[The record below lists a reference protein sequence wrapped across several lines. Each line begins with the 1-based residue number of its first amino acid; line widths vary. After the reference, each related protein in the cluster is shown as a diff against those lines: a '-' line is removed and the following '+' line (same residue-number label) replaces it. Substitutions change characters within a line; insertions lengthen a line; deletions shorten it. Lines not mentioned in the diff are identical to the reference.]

1 MPWCPVCKNEYREG
15 YTHCNDCDVDLVD
28 SLEEGPRA
36 LISGAE
42 YDMNRMAE
50 LLQSKDVEC
59 FVRPGQRKD
68 EFELYVTEEHA
79 ERATAYLQS
88 YVQAMMQ
95 QQEKERRAAMG
106 MDVDAEDGADTE
118 TPEEQQTPERA
129 ALYED
134 KNNKAED
141 AKSSAIALLLV
152 GGLGLVFI
160 VLLMLD
166 YLPIHLFGLGKYLVS
181 GIMAAM
187 FLVFIAMGFSSIK
200 TYKKYLGIAEEEQKN
215 IEQIMDLLAQHMSKE
230 VIDAKL
236 AGEPEEMPQIYYSR
250 LALIK
255 EFLETHYGGLEPALL
270 EKLADDW
277 YEELYGESDE
287 ELLSEESD
295 EESVEESSEE
305 DEETAENEE

>member
-42 YDMNRMAE
+42 YDMNQMAE

-106 MDVDAEDGADTE
+106 MDADAEDGADAE
-118 TPEEQQTPERA
+118 TPEEKQAPEPA

-141 AKSSAIALLLV
+141 AKSSAIALILV

-160 VLLMLD
+160 VLLVLD

-181 GIMAAM
+181 AIMAAM

-215 IEQIMDLLAQHMSKE
+215 IEQIMDLLAQHMSRE
-230 VIDAKL
+230 AIDAKL

-255 EFLETHYGGLEPALL
+255 EFLEVHYGGLEPALL

-277 YEELYGESDE
+277 YEELYSQDDE
-287 ELLSEESD
+287 ALLAQEEAAEESEE
-295 EESVEESSEE
+295 EVSEE
-305 DEETAENEE
+305 EE

>member
-36 LISGAE
+36 LIAGAE

-50 LLQSKDVEC
+50 LLQAKDVEC

-95 QQEKERRAAMG
+95 QQEKERRAAMS
-106 MDVDAEDGADTE
+106 MDVDAEDGVDTE
-118 TPEEQQTPERA
+118 TPEEQQAPERA

-181 GIMAAM
+181 AIMAAM

-230 VIDAKL
+230 VIDTKL
-236 AGEPEEMPQIYYSR
+236 AGEPEEMPQIYDSR

-287 ELLSEESD
+287 ELLSEEAD

>member
-36 LISGAE
+36 LIAGAE

-50 LLQSKDVEC
+50 LLQAKDVEC

-95 QQEKERRAAMG
+95 QQEKERRAAMS
-106 MDVDAEDGADTE
+106 MDVDAEDGVDTE
-118 TPEEQQTPERA
+118 TPEEQQAPERA

-181 GIMAAM
+181 AIMAAM

-230 VIDAKL
+230 VIDTKL

-287 ELLSEESD
+287 ELLSEEAD

>member
-36 LISGAE
+36 LIAGAE

-141 AKSSAIALLLV
+141 AKSSAVALLLV

-200 TYKKYLGIAEEEQKN
+200 TYKKYLDIAEEEQKN
-215 IEQIMDLLAQHMSKE
+215 IEQIMELLAQHMSKE
-230 VIDAKL
+230 VIDTKL

-250 LALIK
+250 LAVIK
-255 EFLETHYGGLEPALL
+255 EFLEAHYGGLEPALL

-277 YEELYGESDE
+277 YEELYGKDDE
-287 ELLSEESD
+287 ALLAQEADTEESEE
-295 EESVEESSEE
+295 E
-305 DEETAENEE
+305 

>member
-36 LISGAE
+36 LIAGTE

-50 LLQSKDVEC
+50 LLQAKDVEC

-106 MDVDAEDGADTE
+106 MDVDAEDDADTE
-118 TPEEQQTPERA
+118 TPEEQQAPERA

-141 AKSSAIALLLV
+141 AKSSAVALLLV

-215 IEQIMDLLAQHMSKE
+215 IEQIMELLAQHMSKE
-230 VIDAKL
+230 AIDTKL

-250 LALIK
+250 LAVIK
-255 EFLETHYGGLEPALL
+255 EFLEAHYGGLEPALL

-277 YEELYGESDE
+277 YEELYGKDDE
-287 ELLSEESD
+287 ALLAQEADAEE
-295 EESVEESSEE
+295 SEE
-305 DEETAENEE
+305 DASEEEE

>member
-36 LISGAE
+36 LIAGAE

-50 LLQSKDVEC
+50 LLQAKDVEC

-118 TPEEQQTPERA
+118 TPEEQQTPERS

-200 TYKKYLGIAEEEQKN
+200 TYKKYLGIAEEEHKN

-230 VIDAKL
+230 VIDTKL

>member
-36 LISGAE
+36 LIAGAE

-50 LLQSKDVEC
+50 LLQAKDVEC

-230 VIDAKL
+230 VIDTKL

>member
-36 LISGAE
+36 LIAGAE

-95 QQEKERRAAMG
+95 RQEKERRAAMG

-141 AKSSAIALLLV
+141 AKSSAVALLLV

-215 IEQIMDLLAQHMSKE
+215 IEQIMELLAQHMSKE
-230 VIDAKL
+230 VIDTKL

-250 LALIK
+250 MAVIK
-255 EFLETHYGGLEPALL
+255 EFLEAHYGGLEPALL

-277 YEELYGESDE
+277 YEELYGKDDE
-287 ELLSEESD
+287 ALLAQEADAEE
-295 EESVEESSEE
+295 SEE
-305 DEETAENEE
+305 DASEEEE

>member
-36 LISGAE
+36 LIAGAE

-118 TPEEQQTPERA
+118 TPEEQQAPERA

-141 AKSSAIALLLV
+141 AKSSAVALLLV

-215 IEQIMDLLAQHMSKE
+215 IEQIMELLAQHMSKE
-230 VIDAKL
+230 VIDTKL

-250 LALIK
+250 LAVIK
-255 EFLETHYGGLEPALL
+255 EFLEAHYGGLEPALL

-277 YEELYGESDE
+277 YEELYGKDDE
-287 ELLSEESD
+287 ALLAQEADAEE
-295 EESVEESSEE
+295 SEE
-305 DEETAENEE
+305 DASEEEE

>member
-36 LISGAE
+36 LIAGTE

-141 AKSSAIALLLV
+141 AKSSAVALLLV

-230 VIDAKL
+230 VIDTKL

-250 LALIK
+250 LAVIK
-255 EFLETHYGGLEPALL
+255 EFLEAHYGGLEPALL

-277 YEELYGESDE
+277 YEELYGKDDE
-287 ELLSEESD
+287 ALLAQEADAEE
-295 EESVEESSEE
+295 SEE
-305 DEETAENEE
+305 DASEEEE

>member
-36 LISGAE
+36 LIAGAE

-50 LLQSKDVEC
+50 LLQAKDVEC

-152 GGLGLVFI
+152 GGIGLVFI

-187 FLVFIAMGFSSIK
+187 FLVFIAMGVSSIK

-230 VIDAKL
+230 VIDTKL

>member
-36 LISGAE
+36 LIAGAE

-50 LLQSKDVEC
+50 LLQAKDVEC

-141 AKSSAIALLLV
+141 AKSSAIALILV

-230 VIDAKL
+230 VINTKL

>member
-42 YDMNRMAE
+42 YDMNQMAE

-106 MDVDAEDGADTE
+106 MDADAEDGADAE
-118 TPEEQQTPERA
+118 TQEEQQAPEPA

-141 AKSSAIALLLV
+141 AKSSAIALILV

-160 VLLMLD
+160 VLLVLD

-181 GIMAAM
+181 AIMAAM

-200 TYKKYLGIAEEEQKN
+200 TYKKYLVIAEEEQKN
-215 IEQIMDLLAQHMSKE
+215 IEQIMDLLAQHMSRE
-230 VIDAKL
+230 AIDAKL

-255 EFLETHYGGLEPALL
+255 EFLEAHYGGLEPALL

-277 YEELYGESDE
+277 YEELYSQDDE
-287 ELLSEESD
+287 ALLAQEEAAEGSEE
-295 EESVEESSEE
+295 EVSEE
-305 DEETAENEE
+305 EE

>member
-36 LISGAE
+36 LIAGAE

-50 LLQSKDVEC
+50 LLQAKDVEC

-118 TPEEQQTPERA
+118 TPEEQQAPERA

-152 GGLGLVFI
+152 GGLGLAFI
-160 VLLMLD
+160 VLLVLD

-187 FLVFIAMGFSSIK
+187 FLVFIAMGVSSIK

-230 VIDAKL
+230 VIDTKL

-250 LALIK
+250 LAVIK
-255 EFLETHYGGLEPALL
+255 EFLEAHYGGLEPALL

-277 YEELYGESDE
+277 YEELYGKDDE
-287 ELLSEESD
+287 ALLAQEVSAEESEEED
-295 EESVEESSEE
+295 SEE
-305 DEETAENEE
+305 EE

>member
-36 LISGAE
+36 LIAGAE

-50 LLQSKDVEC
+50 LLQAKDVEC

-118 TPEEQQTPERA
+118 TPEEQQTSERA

-141 AKSSAIALLLV
+141 AKSSAIALILV

-215 IEQIMDLLAQHMSKE
+215 IEQIKDLLAQHMSKE
-230 VIDAKL
+230 VIDTKL

>member
-36 LISGAE
+36 LIAGAE

-118 TPEEQQTPERA
+118 TPEEQQAPERA

-187 FLVFIAMGFSSIK
+187 FLVFIAMGVSSIK

-230 VIDAKL
+230 VIDTKL

-255 EFLETHYGGLEPALL
+255 EFLEAHYGGLEPALL

-277 YEELYGESDE
+277 YEELYGKDDE
-287 ELLSEESD
+287 ALLAQEVSAEESEEED
-295 EESVEESSEE
+295 SEE
-305 DEETAENEE
+305 EE

>member
-36 LISGAE
+36 LIAGAE

-95 QQEKERRAAMG
+95 QQEKERRTAMG

-141 AKSSAIALLLV
+141 AKSSAVALLLV

-200 TYKKYLGIAEEEQKN
+200 TYKKYLDIAEEEQKN
-215 IEQIMDLLAQHMSKE
+215 IEQIMELLAQHMSKE
-230 VIDAKL
+230 VIDTKL

-250 LALIK
+250 LAVIK
-255 EFLETHYGGLEPALL
+255 EFLEAHYGGLEPALL

-277 YEELYGESDE
+277 YEELYGKDDE
-287 ELLSEESD
+287 ALLAQEADAEE
-295 EESVEESSEE
+295 SEE
-305 DEETAENEE
+305 DASEEEE

>member
-42 YDMNRMAE
+42 YDMNQMAE

-106 MDVDAEDGADTE
+106 MDADAEDGADAE
-118 TPEEQQTPERA
+118 TQEEQQAPEPA

-141 AKSSAIALLLV
+141 AKSSAIALILV

-160 VLLMLD
+160 VLLVLD
-166 YLPIHLFGLGKYLVS
+166 YLPIHLFGLGKHLVS
-181 GIMAAM
+181 AIMAAM

-215 IEQIMDLLAQHMSKE
+215 IEQIMDLLAQHMSRE

-255 EFLETHYGGLEPALL
+255 EFLEVHYGGLEPALL

-277 YEELYGESDE
+277 YEELYSQDDE
-287 ELLSEESD
+287 ALLAQEEAAEKSEE
-295 EESVEESSEE
+295 EVSEE
-305 DEETAENEE
+305 EE

>member
-36 LISGAE
+36 LIAGAE
-42 YDMNRMAE
+42 YDMNQMAE

-88 YVQAMMQ
+88 YVQTMMQ

-141 AKSSAIALLLV
+141 AKSSAVALLLV

-187 FLVFIAMGFSSIK
+187 FLVFIAMGLSSIK

-215 IEQIMDLLAQHMSKE
+215 IEQIMELLAQHMSKE
-230 VIDAKL
+230 VIDTKL

-250 LALIK
+250 LAVIK
-255 EFLETHYGGLEPALL
+255 EFLEAHYGGLEPALL

-277 YEELYGESDE
+277 YEELYGKDDE
-287 ELLSEESD
+287 ALLAQEADAEE
-295 EESVEESSEE
+295 SEE
-305 DEETAENEE
+305 DASEEEE

>member
-36 LISGAE
+36 LIAGAE
-42 YDMNRMAE
+42 YDVNRMAE
-50 LLQSKDVEC
+50 LLQAKDVEC

-106 MDVDAEDGADTE
+106 MDVDAEDGVDTE
-118 TPEEQQTPERA
+118 TPEEQQAPERA

-181 GIMAAM
+181 AIMAAM

-230 VIDAKL
+230 VIDTKL

-287 ELLSEESD
+287 ELLSEEAD

>member
-28 SLEEGPRA
+28 SLEEGPKA

-42 YDMNRMAE
+42 YDMNQMAE
-50 LLQSKDVEC
+50 LLQSKDVDC

-95 QQEKERRAAMG
+95 QQEKDRRAAMG
-106 MDVDAEDGADTE
+106 INVDAEDGAEDAM
-118 TPEEQQTPERA
+118 PEEQQQPEQT

-141 AKSSAIALLLV
+141 AKSSAIALILV

-160 VLLMLD
+160 ILLMLD

-181 GIMAAM
+181 AIMAAM
-187 FLVFIAMGFSSIK
+187 FLVFIVMGVSSIK

-215 IEQIMDLLAQHMSKE
+215 IEQIMELLAEHMSRE
-230 VIDAKL
+230 TIDGKL

-250 LALIK
+250 LGLIK
-255 EFLETHYGGLEPALL
+255 EFLEAHYGGLEPALL

-277 YEELYGESDE
+277 YEELYSKDDE
-287 ELLSEESD
+287 ALLAQEAAAEESEE
-295 EESVEESSEE
+295 ETSEE
-305 DEETAENEE
+305 EE